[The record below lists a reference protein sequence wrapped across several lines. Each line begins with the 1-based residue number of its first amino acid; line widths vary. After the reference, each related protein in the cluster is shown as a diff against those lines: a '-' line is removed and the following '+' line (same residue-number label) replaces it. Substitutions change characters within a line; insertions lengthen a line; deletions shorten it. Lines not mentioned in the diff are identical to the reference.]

1 MRKKPL
7 YLAWLILIIGLALI
21 LLFVF
26 DKVNTSIGIC
36 GMALCT
42 LAVATRIGWL
52 KQKKNHGD

>member
-1 MRKKPL
+1 MGKKPL

-42 LAVATRIGWL
+42 LAVATRISWL
-52 KQKKNHGD
+52 KQQKNHGD